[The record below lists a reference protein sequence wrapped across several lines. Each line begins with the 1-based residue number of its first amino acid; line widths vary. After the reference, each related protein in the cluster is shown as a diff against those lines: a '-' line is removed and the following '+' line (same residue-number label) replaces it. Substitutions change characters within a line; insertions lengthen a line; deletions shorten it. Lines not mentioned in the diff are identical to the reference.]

1 MTFRR
6 TLGRAPKLFPVIADL
21 LAPEELEGV
30 GSNPRFAGFP
40 LVSWTDPEILSCDS
54 ISLITY
60 LTM

>member
-40 LVSWTDPEILSCDS
+40 FVSWTDPEIWSCDFQFH
-54 ISLITY
+54 
-60 LTM
+60 